1 MTAVVTGASG
11 HVGAALLRLL
21 LEQGKLVRALDV
33 RPPPGRAGAGV
44 EWVPGDVRRAESLT
58 VPFAGAEVV
67 YHLAARISVV
77 GDPRGDVWETNV
89 AGVRNAA
96 EAALRSGVRRF
107 VHCSSVHAF
116 DMEHAGEVV
125 DESSPPAVDS
135 RLPVY
140 DRSKAAGEAEL
151 GRVAAAGLDTVVVN
165 PTGIIGPYDYG
176 PSHMGSVF
184 LALQRRRLPAVLA
197 GGFDWVDVRDV
208 ADALRVAAERG
219 RSGSRYVVAGH
230 RHSVREL
237 AELAAAI
244 TGVPA
249 PRPTVPMWFARWWS
263 PLATPLARLT
273 RHPLLYTAD
282 TLHALRVDPVVSSQK
297 AARELDHHPRPIED
311 TIADLYEWFRQA
323 GMVRRRRNSE
333 EVP

>member
-1 MTAVVTGASG
+1 MTVVVTGASG

-21 LEQGKLVRALDV
+21 LAQGTRVRAVDV
-33 RPPPGRAGAGV
+33 RRPPGPTAADV
-44 EWVPGDVRRAESLT
+44 EWVPGDVRRGESLT
-58 VPFAGAEVV
+58 APFAGADVV

-96 EAALRSGVRRF
+96 RAAVANGVRRF

-116 DMEHAGEVV
+116 DMERAGGVV

-151 GRVAAAGLDTVVVN
+151 GKVAAAGLDTVVVN
-165 PTGIIGPYDYG
+165 PTGIIGPYDYR

-184 LALQRRRLPAVLA
+184 LALQRRRLPALLA

-208 ADALRVAAERG
+208 AAALSVAAERG
-219 RSGSRYVVAGH
+219 ERGSRYVVAGH

-237 AELAAAI
+237 AELAATI

-249 PRPTVPMWFARWWS
+249 PRTTVPMWSARMWS
-263 PLATPLARLT
+263 PLATRLARLT
-273 RHPLLYTAD
+273 RHPLLHTAD
-282 TLHALRVDPVVSSQK
+282 TLHALRVDPVVSTQK
-297 AARELDHHPRPIED
+297 AAQELDHRPRPIED

-323 GMVRRRRNSE
+323 GMLRRQRNSE